1 LAVNDAIRAAQQAYH
16 PATLRLPV
24 AFGYPL
30 GGIVGRTAIG
40 VALIAVGCVVLFQSG
55 IWWTLGGA
63 LPALL
68 GGLAAISN
76 LRALLDADRRKIV
89 LDEHGVEIRYG
100 FSRRHYRFL
109 EYSDYRISRLGLR
122 RFLTALPIELDR
134 SLGERAGRVR
144 VTLYDRPAFLT
155 PMPML
160 GGGAPASLLEWQSTL
175 NELRRAAMAAAGL
188 AAELN
193 RDTNEED
200 VEEAR
205 RAAIWRARE
214 QAGVRPSRLSRRAYA
229 RGRIVLGLVF
239 LVLLLAPV
247 GFAVSVKQGIVAI
260 CGSAGGSGCLGID
273 PVLQQIVM
281 IGGPVLAIL
290 IFVLGSARI
299 TIRRAHDLDEDI
311 SFWRA
316 AIDSLSHRNALQR
329 RLNGEEGT
337 AGTNRFGPA
346 PQ

>member
-1 LAVNDAIRAAQQAYH
+1 VNDATRAAQQAYH

-30 GGIVGRTAIG
+30 GGIIGRTAIG
-40 VALIAVGCVVLFQSG
+40 VALTAVGCAVLFQSG

-134 SLGERAGRVR
+134 SLGEQAGRVR
-144 VTLYDRPAFLT
+144 LTLYDRPAFLT

-160 GGGAPASLLEWQSTL
+160 GGGAPASLLEWQWTL

-188 AAELN
+188 AAELEH
-193 RDTNEED
+193 DADEAHS
-200 VEEAR
+200 EEAR

-229 RGRIVLGLVF
+229 RGRIILGLVF
-239 LVLLLAPV
+239 LVLLLAPI

-290 IFVLGSARI
+290 IFVLGSARM
-299 TIRRAHDLDEDI
+299 TIRRAHDLDEDLPL
-311 SFWRA
+311 WKA
-316 AIDSLSHRNALQR
+316 AVESLGRYGALER
-329 RLNGEEGT
+329 RLNREEGIE
-337 AGTNRFGPA
+337 GTNRFGPM
-346 PQ
+346 PPK

>member
-1 LAVNDAIRAAQQAYH
+1 
-16 PATLRLPV
+16 
-24 AFGYPL
+24 
-30 GGIVGRTAIG
+30 
-40 VALIAVGCVVLFQSG
+40 
-55 IWWTLGGA
+55 
-63 LPALL
+63 
-68 GGLAAISN
+68 LAAISN
-76 LRALLDADRRKIV
+76 LRALLDSDRRKIV
-89 LDEHGVEIRYG
+89 LDEDGVEIRYG

-109 EYSDYRISRLGLR
+109 DYSDYRISRLGLR
-122 RFLTALPIELDR
+122 RFLTALPIDFDC
-134 SLGERAGRVR
+134 SLGERAR

-160 GGGAPASLLEWQSTL
+160 GGGAPASLLEWQATL

-188 AAELN
+188 TAELN

-200 VEEAR
+200 AEEAR

-214 QAGVRPSRLSRRAYA
+214 QAGVKPSRLSRRAYA
-229 RGRIVLGLVF
+229 RGRIILGLVF
-239 LVLLLAPV
+239 PVLLLAPI
-247 GFAVSVKQGIVAI
+247 GFAVLVKQGIVAI

-290 IFVLGSARI
+290 VFVLGSARI
-299 TIRRAHDLDEDI
+299 TIRRAHDLDADMA
-311 SFWRA
+311 FWRA
-316 AIDSLSHRNALQR
+316 ALDSLSRRNALQR

-337 AGTNRFGPA
+337 AGANRFGPA